1 MADSQHRPCATAGK
15 PPQSQPLT
23 LSRLREEHGKVV
35 SSCKEKIQH
44 WVKVQKDYEALQGR
58 LKNLP
63 DKVSYDVM
71 VPFGPLAFMPGQLI
85 HTNEVMVLLGDNW
98 FAKCSA
104 KQALGMVEHRKK
116 HVQKA
121 LDDLHKVMKNFE
133 SRVEFTEMEKL
144 ANEGFVE
151 IREEILN
158 EERETQDLNSEG
170 KHRKA
175 HKPKENPKPK
185 EVFVSE
191 LESGVGGGDCKSSIL
206 TEEELWARLDELEQ
220 QEEMQDEIYRMSDS
234 ADGNTEE
241 SSSSEEEKDKNI
253 NVNIGE
259 KPDWKDLLAV
269 HENDDSEETSEL
281 SPTIGH
287 VNGLDHKHSQEDDDE
302 EVTRNDDEEVTRDD
316 ENVPT
321 IHFLHTVEPKRVRI
335 NTGKNTTLKFSEKKE
350 QAKRKRKNSTG
361 NGNTTPELPNIRTPA
376 DIYRLFVDVV
386 NGEYVPRKSILKS
399 RSRENSVC
407 SDTSES
413 STTEF
418 EDRRCTL
425 RSLSHEEAIHSD
437 ASECSILEEEENI
450 SSKPL
455 PWPSSFEAFSGTVV
469 EKEPISPTLMPYPT
483 IAHPVLPTIPEK
495 KVSEEENSLEPS
507 QELPKKVSKFKAA
520 RMQQKK

>member
-1 MADSQHRPCATAGK
+1 MADSQHRPRAAGK
-15 PPQSQPLT
+15 PPHSQPLT

-44 WVKVQKDYEALQGR
+44 WVKVQNDYEALQGR

-85 HTNEVMVLLGDNW
+85 HTNEVTVLLGDNW

-104 KQALGMVEHRKK
+104 KQALSLVEHRKK

-151 IREEILN
+151 IREEIQN

-170 KHRKA
+170 KQRRA

-191 LESGVGGGDCKSSIL
+191 LEGSDGGGDCKSSFL

-253 NVNIGE
+253 KLNIGE
-259 KPDWKDLLAV
+259 KPDWKNG
-269 HENDDSEETSEL
+269 HENDDSEEASEL
-281 SPTIGH
+281 SPTITH
-287 VNGLDHKHSQEDDDE
+287 INGLDHKHSQDDAAE
-302 EVTRNDDEEVTRDD
+302 EVTRDDDEEVTRDD
-316 ENVPT
+316 DNVPT

-350 QAKRKRKNSTG
+350 EAKRKRKNSTG
-361 NGNTTPELPNIRTPA
+361 NGNTTPELPNIKTPA

-425 RSLSHEEAIHSD
+425 RSLSHEEAVHSD
-437 ASECSILEEEENI
+437 ASECSILEEENI

-495 KVSEEENSLEPS
+495 KVSEEESFLEAS